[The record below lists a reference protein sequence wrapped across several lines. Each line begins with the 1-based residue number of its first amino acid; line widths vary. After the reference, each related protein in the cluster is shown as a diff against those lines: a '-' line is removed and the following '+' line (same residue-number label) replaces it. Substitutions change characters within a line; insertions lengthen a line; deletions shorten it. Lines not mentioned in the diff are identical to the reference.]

1 MAAMEKGQIPRK
13 SKRIIG
19 SEPEFGCLPPP
30 SRRRRRDII
39 EELLPRTIRRRTK
52 NIEYLYLK
60 YNCTFCNYYCNS
72 SYFNAQKI
80 ITEFPEITQFCQ
92 QCRAQLPAGAIIVK
106 KE

>member
-1 MAAMEKGQIPRK
+1 MAAMEKGQIPRR
-13 SKRIIG
+13 SKFIIG

-39 EELLPRTIRRRTK
+39 EELLEQYEEEQK

-60 YNCTFCNYYCNS
+60 YNCTFCNYYCND

-80 ITEFPEITQFCQ
+80 ITDFPEITQFCQ

>member
-1 MAAMEKGQIPRK
+1 MAAMEKGQIPRR

-39 EELLPRTIRRRTK
+39 EELLEQYEEKQK

-80 ITEFPEITQFCQ
+80 ITDFPEITQFCQ
-92 QCRAQLPAGAIIVK
+92 QCQAQLPAGAIIVK